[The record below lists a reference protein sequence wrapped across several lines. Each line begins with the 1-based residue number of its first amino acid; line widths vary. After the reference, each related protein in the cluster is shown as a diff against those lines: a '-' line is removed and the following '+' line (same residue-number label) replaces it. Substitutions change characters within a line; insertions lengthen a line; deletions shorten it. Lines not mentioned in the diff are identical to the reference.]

1 MTTITKK
8 TDLKQLF
15 AEYISECQYSTG
27 LRPETIRGYKAVF
40 HNFSALMPQVNNT
53 ALLTPEVMNEFFK
66 SVQVRKRIVGRDI
79 EKVGVKASTIRTY
92 WSKLNSFFEWL
103 RLRGYIEVN
112 PVTDIKTAEP
122 VYDDKRAVE
131 RDDIYK
137 IFSAV
142 TLHSTNPLLLRRD
155 TLIFSLLI
163 FCGLRKGELIGL
175 EVRDIDMMKRVLTVR
190 GETSKSNR
198 TRQIPINPALL
209 VHLQEYITERNR
221 RGYKTQHLLVSGN
234 EDKGLSV
241 HGLKHFVKKYN
252 KISGVTFHVHRFRH
266 SFACALANQNSS
278 AVKIQKLMGHTDL
291 RMTQRYL
298 RSMSVDD
305 LRDDVNMLNI
315 DNFI

>member
-1 MTTITKK
+1 MAKTI
-8 TDLKQLF
+8 KQTNLTELF
-15 AEYISECQYSTG
+15 AEYISECQYSMG
-27 LRPETIRGYKAVF
+27 LRPETMRGYKAVF
-40 HNFSALMPQVNNT
+40 NNFSALMPHVT
-53 ALLTPEVMNEFFK
+53 DTKALTPEAMNEFFK
-66 SVQVRKRIVGRDI
+66 SVQVRKRIVGKST
-79 EKVGVKASTIRTY
+79 EKVGVRDSTIRTY

-103 RLRGYIEVN
+103 RARGHIVAN
-112 PVTDIKTAEP
+112 PLSGIKTKEP

-131 RDDIYK
+131 RDDIHK

-155 TLIFSLLI
+155 TVMFSLLV

-175 EVRDIDMMKRVLTVR
+175 EVRDVDMLKRVLTVR

-198 TRQIPINPALL
+198 TRQIPINPVLL
-209 VHLQEYITERNR
+209 AHLHEYVTERNR
-221 RGYKTQHLLVSGN
+221 RGYKTQHLLVSSN
-234 EDKGLSV
+234 DDKGLSV

-252 KISGVTFHVHRFRH
+252 RISGVKFHVHRFRH

-305 LRDDVNMLNI
+305 LRDDVNMLCI